1 MPLPQYPSVIFSQ
14 TPLRLVICQVR
25 FPVLLRFSDG
35 AFVAPF
41 HEAIA
46 EEYPTPDREQV
57 LGWEIS
63 PEKGVQTSPPTT
75 VWRFNS
81 ADQAWSAVLGEAA
94 LTLEVRGYRA
104 IDDFAPR
111 FERLVVA
118 ARHHLGVRQ
127 RLRLGL
133 RYINEFR
140 RTDAETVA
148 DWAALF
154 RPEFIG
160 FVGTDLIEGNATQSA
175 VQAQFET
182 PQGTLNIRHGLF
194 TGAAVQPLPENAGK
208 FYLLDMDYFD
218 SRAAPLEAA
227 GTTQRLR
234 AYNNVMYR
242 YFRWAIGDGALYE
255 SLEPQNA

>member
-1 MPLPQYPSVIFSQ
+1 MPLPQYPTVIFNR
-14 TPLRLVICQVR
+14 TPLKLVICQVR
-25 FPVLLRFSDG
+25 FSVLLRFSDG

-41 HEAIA
+41 HEAIVD
-46 EEYPTPDREQV
+46 EYPTPDREQV

-63 PEKGVQTSPPTT
+63 PEKGVQSSPPTM
-75 VWRFNS
+75 VWRFTS
-81 ADQAWSAVLGEAA
+81 ADQAWSVVLGEAA

-111 FERLVVA
+111 FERLVIA
-118 ARHHLGVRQ
+118 ARDHLGVRQ

-140 RTDAETVA
+140 RADVETVA

-154 RPEFIG
+154 RPEFVG
-160 FVGTDLIEGNATQSA
+160 FVGTDLIEGNATQQT

-182 PQGTLNIRHGLF
+182 PMGTFNIRHGLF
-194 TGAAVQPLPENAGK
+194 SGAAVQPPPQDAGK

-218 SRAAPLEAA
+218 SRSVPLEVPS
-227 GTTQRLR
+227 TTERLR
-234 AYNNVMYR
+234 AYNDLMYR
-242 YFRWAIGDGALYE
+242 FFRWAIGDGILYE
-255 SLEPQNA
+255 SLEPRNA